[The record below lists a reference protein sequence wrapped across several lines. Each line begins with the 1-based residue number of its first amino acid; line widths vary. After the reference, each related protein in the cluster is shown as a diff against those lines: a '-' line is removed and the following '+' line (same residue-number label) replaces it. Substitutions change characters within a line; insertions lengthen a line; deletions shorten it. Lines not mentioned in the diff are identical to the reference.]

1 MLLYTLGAGTYNLL
15 VNGSTHIPSNL
26 FSVINA
32 EILRQCDAV
41 DGVGDDIVSDPQA
54 CDSEIDA
61 LI

>member
-1 MLLYTLGAGTYNLL
+1 MLPLTLKVGTYNLL

-41 DGVGDDIVSDPQA
+41 DGAKDDIVSDPQA
-54 CDSEIDA
+54 CDFEIDG
-61 LI
+61 LL